1 MFRWAQTS
9 LKTGLADY
17 IKFGE
22 AKFGADK
29 VGECITQ
36 LEFPLADITKAVDIN
51 SVPKEIRKHN
61 LSAEHLVVL
70 ARADVTPKQQAKW
83 AETAASENLSAVQL
97 KESIKQGTVVSAS
110 VAAKNNH
117 GVITIHGIRME
128 ADIWLRRM
136 GGLEGI
142 AKLGKDERDE
152 IVGETQLFVDIHK
165 AASGE

>member
-51 SVPKEIRKHN
+51 SVPAGIRKQN

-70 ARADVTPKQQAKW
+70 ARADVTPKQQEKW
-83 AETAASENLSAVQL
+83 AETAVKENLSAVQL
-97 KESIKQGTVVSAS
+97 KESIKQGTVVSAA

-142 AKLGKDERDE
+142 AKLGKEERDE
-152 IVGETQLFVDIHK
+152 IIGETQLFVDIHK
-165 AASGE
+165 AASGK